1 MRVLLTGGTGF
12 VGSSVL
18 TALVASGHEVTAV
31 VRSDEAAAK
40 VTAAGAKAV
49 VHALPETEWLA
60 GMLRES
66 DGAIHTATPGDDTG
80 AAFDDSVI
88 DAVITAFAGT
98 DHPYIHT
105 GGVWVHGNG
114 SDITETTPVH
124 APQITAWREEREKRI
139 LGSGVKASVIEPG
152 IVYGYGKG
160 IPNMITGAPRSES
173 GALHLIGTGEQHWA
187 TVHVDDLAD
196 LYVDVLERGP
206 GGESYI
212 GASGQSPTV
221 REMAQA
227 FVGPDGA
234 LEPES
239 FNATRERLSPA
250 FAEALLL
257 DQQASGEKAKT
268 AFGWNPHRT
277 PLVEELAE
285 QHAAG

>member
-18 TALVASGHEVTAV
+18 TALVAAGHEVIAV
-31 VRSDEAAAK
+31 VRSDGAAAK
-40 VTAAGAKAV
+40 VTAAGAKAE
-49 VHALPETEWLA
+49 VHALPDTEWLT
-60 GMLRES
+60 GKLRES
-66 DGAIHTATPGDDTG
+66 EGAIHTATPNDDTG

-88 DAVITAFAGT
+88 DAVIAAFAGT
-98 DHPYIHT
+98 DYPYIHT

-114 SDITETTPVH
+114 SDITENTSIHP
-124 APQITAWREEREKRI
+124 PQITAWREKREQRI
-139 LGSGVKASVIEPG
+139 LANDVKASVIEPG

-206 GGESYI
+206 GGETYI

-221 REMAQA
+221 REIAQA

-239 FNATRERLSPA
+239 FTATRERLSTA
-250 FAEALLL
+250 FADALFL
-257 DQQASGEKAKT
+257 DQQASGEKAKA
-268 AFGWNPHRT
+268 AFGWNPHRAS
-277 PLVEELAE
+277 LVEELAAE
-285 QHAAG
+285 RIS